1 MSEVTKMDLQVMR
14 NKMDATMNAQRKLF
28 DDAYVE
34 KMSTKNPPTPMHLV
48 KQANKQKVDSLINGS
63 STSLNFDSSQIRVTK
78 TINGQVGF
86 FEEDVLAHLELT
98 EDNFP
103 QAKRDML
110 RSMYEGIYFDP
121 DDRLLILEPGLYCYS
136 AFSETEAA
144 LNFMR
149 WVNSEVL
156 PCVRMSGLYAQ
167 GTVDGKSITEL
178 FRQIEMSHKLLVDRV
193 DHNQKHRDQ
202 AYDSFVKQESL
213 DRTFVHIKHIL
224 AEHQAEQFVAFK
236 ETTDPLIKRLD
247 ALTKDVDGIK
257 TTVGETKGDVS
268 ASVRVFQEALM
279 PDNRRLG
286 LLEAELVEEVVVHK
300 PTEDQVKLYNLLHY
314 QASTCVEKRIVTSVF
329 RSKFESFEGSLLD
342 KDKEKS
348 LLDWVAKGGPEKLE
362 SFLKSCAEFVAIY
375 GMKPLTLDL
384 AKQINKDYTA
394 GSYGR
399 LDYAEVRSI
408 LKKK

>member
-1 MSEVTKMDLQVMR
+1 MD
-14 NKMDATMNAQRKLF
+14 AQRKLF
-28 DDAYVE
+28 DDAYAE
-34 KMSTKNPPTPMHLV
+34 KMSAKSPPTPMHLV

-78 TINGQVGF
+78 TLNGQVGF
-86 FEEDVLAHLELT
+86 FEEDVLAHLELN

-178 FRQIEMSHKLLVDRV
+178 FRQIEMSQKLLVDRV
-193 DHNQKHRDQ
+193 DRNQKDRDQ
-202 AYDSFVKQESL
+202 EYDSFVKQENL
-213 DRTFVHIKHIL
+213 DHAFVHIKHIL
-224 AEHQAEQFVAFK
+224 AEHQAEQFVAFR
-236 ETTDPLIKRLD
+236 ETTDPLVKRLD
-247 ALTKDVDGIK
+247 ALSKDVDGIK

-279 PDNRRLG
+279 PDNRLVVR
-286 LLEAELVEEVVVHK
+286 EAELIEEVVVHK

-329 RSKFESFEGSLLD
+329 RSKFESFDGPLLD

-362 SFLKSCAEFVAIY
+362 SFLKSCAEFVELY

>member
-14 NKMDATMNAQRKLF
+14 NNMDATMNAQRKLF
-28 DDAYVE
+28 DETYAE
-34 KMSTKNPPTPMHLV
+34 KMSTKSPPTPMHLV

-78 TINGQVGF
+78 TINSQVGF
-86 FEEDVLAHLELT
+86 FEEDVLAHLELN

-103 QAKRDML
+103 QAKRNML

-136 AFSETEAA
+136 AFSETEAS

-193 DHNQKHRDQ
+193 DRNQKHRDQ
-202 AYDSFVKQESL
+202 AYDSFVKQENLES
-213 DRTFVHIKHIL
+213 TFVHIKHIL

-236 ETTDPLIKRLD
+236 ETTDPLVKRLD
-247 ALTKDVDGIK
+247 ALSKDVDGIK

-279 PDNRRLG
+279 PDNRLIVR
-286 LLEAELVEEVVVHK
+286 EAELIEEVVVHK

-329 RSKFESFEGSLLD
+329 RTKFESFEGSLLD

-362 SFLKSCAEFVAIY
+362 SFLKYCAEFVALY

-384 AKQINKDYTA
+384 AKQIKLGYTA

-399 LDYAEVRSI
+399 LDFADVRSI
-408 LKKK
+408 LKRK